1 VAGRFYR
8 QKLSQKLNDLGSWY
22 QNVVIILDK
31 MKPYKSVARFAL
43 LIGRKTARTKYW
55 PCDNV
60 GIGEAL
66 DLERGTPSEN

>member
-1 VAGRFYR
+1 
-8 QKLSQKLNDLGSWY
+8 
-22 QNVVIILDK
+22 